1 MKSRN
6 LGHRPPSALN
16 PLSMQTAAIKC
27 NSSSALTS
35 AVMNAPDE
43 LQKQVADLALAVNRL
58 CGIVSRM
65 SKGDKDAGVP
75 F

>member
-1 MKSRN
+1 MAHITVAQACQRI
-6 LGHRPPSALN
+6 LN
-16 PLSMQTAAIKC
+16 IT
-27 NSSSALTS
+27 NSVVLHTKDIPGTL
-35 AVMNAPDE
+35 APDE

>member
-1 MKSRN
+1 VVLHTKDIPGT
-6 LGHRPPSALN
+6 L
-16 PLSMQTAAIKC
+16 
-27 NSSSALTS
+27 
-35 AVMNAPDE
+35 APDE